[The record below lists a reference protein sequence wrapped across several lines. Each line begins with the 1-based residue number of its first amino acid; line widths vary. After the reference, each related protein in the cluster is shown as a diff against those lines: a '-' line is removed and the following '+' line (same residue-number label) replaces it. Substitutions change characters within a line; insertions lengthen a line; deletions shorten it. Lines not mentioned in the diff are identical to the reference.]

1 MRNYKAR
8 RAALSW
14 ERMAACPPKSVNF
27 QVAEGRT
34 MGLPFPW
41 LLPLG
46 NKGSDSRTY
55 S

>member
-1 MRNYKAR
+1 MRSDKAR

-14 ERMAACPPKSVNF
+14 ERMAACQPESAHF
-27 QVAEGRT
+27 QVAEGHT

-46 NKGSDSRTY
+46 KQRK
-55 S
+55 